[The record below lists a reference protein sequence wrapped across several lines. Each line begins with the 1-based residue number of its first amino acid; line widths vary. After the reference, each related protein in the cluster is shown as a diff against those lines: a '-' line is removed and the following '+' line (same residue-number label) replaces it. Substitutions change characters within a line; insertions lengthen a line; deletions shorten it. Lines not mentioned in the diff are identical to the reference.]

1 MFNRKNWPLLLVV
14 VLLVSSLAACTS
26 GGATVPDREVEISV
40 DEAMMAQEMGM
51 AGMMMGS
58 VEWTESQFS
67 SLLSVLIEQNG
78 AENNPIDSVTAWF
91 EPDMMYLRVQM
102 VDGTMPMGD
111 TLDLAGSVSVENNFV
126 VVDLQSA
133 SAGPFTVG
141 GSILGPISAH
151 INKAL
156 QDPSLGV
163 AVGVEMGEGTIM
175 VELAQ

>member
-1 MFNRKNWPLLLVV
+1 
-14 VLLVSSLAACTS
+14 
-26 GGATVPDREVEISV
+26 
-40 DEAMMAQEMGM
+40 
-51 AGMMMGS
+51 
-58 VEWTESQFS
+58 
-67 SLLSVLIEQNG
+67 
-78 AENNPIDSVTAWF
+78 
-91 EPDMMYLRVQM
+91 MMYLRVQM